1 MLKPKFT
8 FRVSEEFVD
17 DSLLYTAEVQP
28 NGGYSISWSSD
39 DRLKCGRLFYKKQK
53 VQEFIDNGVW
63 RIQEEL
69 NGTAEMS

>member
-8 FRVSEEFVD
+8 FRVSEEYLKE
-17 DSLLYTAEVQP
+17 SPLYTAELLY
-28 NGGYSISWSSD
+28 NGGTYSISWD
-39 DRLKCGRLFYKKQK
+39 YNTLYYNEPK